1 MLKEDR
7 ENGENRMDNL
17 KELKEDIAQSMI
29 EDPEMT
35 LESYLEDIA
44 LFTDKNNENSE
55 NTVSMMTVHAAKG
68 LEFDTVFV
76 VNFNEGIFPS
86 SRAVDEGGQKSLE
99 EERRLLYVA
108 MTRAKK
114 KLYISWNT
122 GYSYMQDA
130 FKTPSRFCMEIPSE
144 YIDSDQK
151 EEEKKPEKTYTT
163 QPLTG
168 KKTSVR
174 TKARLRKG
182 DVVEHTIYG
191 QGVVLEIR
199 DMVATIAF
207 GHTIG
212 VKKLNASHPS
222 LKKV

>member
-1 MLKEDR
+1 
-7 ENGENRMDNL
+7 
-17 KELKEDIAQSMI
+17 
-29 EDPEMT
+29 
-35 LESYLEDIA
+35 
-44 LFTDKNNENSE
+44 
-55 NTVSMMTVHAAKG
+55 
-68 LEFDTVFV
+68 
-76 VNFNEGIFPS
+76 
-86 SRAVDEGGQKSLE
+86 
-99 EERRLLYVA
+99 

-144 YIDSDQK
+144 FIYSEQK

-163 QPLTG
+163 QTLTG

-174 TKARLRKG
+174 TKVRLRKG

-191 QGVVLEIR
+191 QGVVLEVR

-212 VKKLNASHPS
+212 VKKLNAGHPS